1 MIPKHDQMY
10 KEFLEVLKD
19 EKEQNINDIRN
30 SLATKFALT
39 KEELN
44 EMLPSGSQTLFA
56 NRVGWTRTYLY
67 KAKLIKKIKR
77 GIYQITDLGIE
88 ALNSNETIDNE
99 YLNQFEEFKEFIH
112 SNNKQEETKEITK
125 NTPEDLIQIA
135 IEENEAFLINELTKK
150 ILQIHPK
157 SFEQLVLQLLGKMGY
172 AFDRD
177 SLIHTN
183 YVNDKGIDGI
193 VKEDKLGFSKIYIQ
207 AKRYTNIN
215 VGRPELQQFLGAVI
229 SEGGSKG
236 LFITSSD
243 FTKDAKE
250 FSKKQNNINLVLI
263 NGEELAKLMIK
274 YNLGVN
280 IEHSFELKKIDNDY
294 FEEF

>member
-19 EKEQNINDIRN
+19 GKEQNIKDIRN